1 MKLSKIIKKGIM
13 MVLFVFLSLNFPNT
27 HVNVQASVEA
37 KEVIEQQL
45 FGKDGKTSIDV
56 SQYQLNKTETKQIVT
71 ELQKDYGTIGL
82 MECTYQTDESG
93 SVQTIKVQTDESLK
107 SVISEINEIE
117 EKTDADDSQEKLK
130 QQVISDY
137 VKLQKYYEANPDY
150 FGVAVPYFADK
161 DTEETPLG
169 AIIELAELDEN
180 NLNLNQLDQTILGI
194 KYSLEMYVKNYGEN
208 LLKIKDEILSKTD
221 DDMSEIEKLLVIH
234 DALANRTSF
243 DTDYLEENGNGGSGF
258 LSSTVFGALNNKK
271 AICLGYAAAYAYL
284 VQNMHP
290 EIYKHADGTWKTKE
304 EVGDDYIID
313 YSKYTNG
320 NPHYMNVVKIN
331 GNWYYLDPSFDDSK
345 IDEVARL
352 RTQTD
357 GNCSHRFF
365 LVYRR

>member
-130 QQVISDY
+130 QQTMSNCRSIMRRIQIILV
-137 VKLQKYYEANPDY
+137 LQ
-150 FGVAVPYFADK
+150 FR
-161 DTEETPLG
+161 
-169 AIIELAELDEN
+169 
-180 NLNLNQLDQTILGI
+180 ILQI
-194 KYSLEMYVKNYGEN
+194 KIRK
-208 LLKIKDEILSKTD
+208 
-221 DDMSEIEKLLVIH
+221 
-234 DALANRTSF
+234 
-243 DTDYLEENGNGGSGF
+243 
-258 LSSTVFGALNNKK
+258 
-271 AICLGYAAAYAYL
+271 
-284 VQNMHP
+284 
-290 EIYKHADGTWKTKE
+290 
-304 EVGDDYIID
+304 
-313 YSKYTNG
+313 
-320 NPHYMNVVKIN
+320 
-331 GNWYYLDPSFDDSK
+331 
-345 IDEVARL
+345 RL
-352 RTQTD
+352 HWGQ
-357 GNCSHRFF
+357 S
-365 LVYRR
+365 

>member
-137 VKLQKYYEANPDY
+137 VELQKYYEANPDY
-150 FGVAVPYFADK
+150 FGVAVPHFADK

-169 AIIELAELDEN
+169 AIIELAELDD
-180 NLNLNQLDQTILGI
+180 QFSGVSLDAEDMGDAMQIRDG
-194 KYSLEMYVKNYGEN
+194 
-208 LLKIKDEILSKTD
+208 D
-221 DDMSEIEKLLVIH
+221 DDAMDLDADSEEDVSLDDEALD
-234 DALANRTSF
+234 DAL
-243 DTDYLEENGNGGSGF
+243 G
-258 LSSTVFGALNNKK
+258 LSDELGA
-271 AICLGYAAAYAYL
+271 
-284 VQNMHP
+284 
-290 EIYKHADGTWKTKE
+290 D
-304 EVGDDYIID
+304 
-313 YSKYTNG
+313 
-320 NPHYMNVVKIN
+320 
-331 GNWYYLDPSFDDSK
+331 FDD
-345 IDEVARL
+345 EE
-352 RTQTD
+352 
-357 GNCSHRFF
+357 
-365 LVYRR
+365 

>member
-1 MKLSKIIKKGIM
+1 M
-13 MVLFVFLSLNFPNT
+13 
-27 HVNVQASVEA
+27 
-37 KEVIEQQL
+37 
-45 FGKDGKTSIDV
+45 
-56 SQYQLNKTETKQIVT
+56 
-71 ELQKDYGTIGL
+71 
-82 MECTYQTDESG
+82 
-93 SVQTIKVQTDESLK
+93 
-107 SVISEINEIE
+107 
-117 EKTDADDSQEKLK
+117 
-130 QQVISDY
+130 
-137 VKLQKYYEANPDY
+137 QKYYEANPDY

-304 EVGDDYIID
+304 
-313 YSKYTNG
+313 
-320 NPHYMNVVKIN
+320 
-331 GNWYYLDPSFDDSK
+331 DPSFDDSK

-365 LVYRR
+365 LYTEDNMETWLNLSSNKIDGAYKEKCVDTNYSNEWYTNVSSEISHDDQAWYYVKPQVVPESQVSGVIGNYK

>member
-290 EIYKHADGTWKTKE
+290 EIYKRVAD
-304 EVGDDYIID
+304 
-313 YSKYTNG
+313 
-320 NPHYMNVVKIN
+320 
-331 GNWYYLDPSFDDSK
+331 
-345 IDEVARL
+345 
-352 RTQTD
+352 
-357 GNCSHRFF
+357 
-365 LVYRR
+365 

>member
-221 DDMSEIEKLLVIH
+221 DDMSEC
-234 DALANRTSF
+234 
-243 DTDYLEENGNGGSGF
+243 
-258 LSSTVFGALNNKK
+258 LSS
-271 AICLGYAAAYAYL
+271 
-284 VQNMHP
+284 
-290 EIYKHADGTWKTKE
+290 
-304 EVGDDYIID
+304 
-313 YSKYTNG
+313 SKYASG
-320 NPHYMNVVKIN
+320 D
-331 GNWYYLDPSFDDSK
+331 L
-345 IDEVARL
+345 
-352 RTQTD
+352 
-357 GNCSHRFF
+357 
-365 LVYRR
+365 

>member
-1 MKLSKIIKKGIM
+1 
-13 MVLFVFLSLNFPNT
+13 
-27 HVNVQASVEA
+27 
-37 KEVIEQQL
+37 
-45 FGKDGKTSIDV
+45 
-56 SQYQLNKTETKQIVT
+56 
-71 ELQKDYGTIGL
+71 

-107 SVISEINEIE
+107 SVINEINEIE

-137 VKLQKYYEANPDY
+137 VELQKYYEANPDY

-221 DDMSEIEKLLVIH
+221 DDMSEIEKLLVVH

-258 LSSTVFGALNNKK
+258 
-271 AICLGYAAAYAYL
+271 YL
-284 VQNMHP
+284 AQ
-290 EIYKHADGTWKTKE
+290 
-304 EVGDDYIID
+304 
-313 YSKYTNG
+313 
-320 NPHYMNVVKIN
+320 
-331 GNWYYLDPSFDDSK
+331 
-345 IDEVARL
+345 
-352 RTQTD
+352 
-357 GNCSHRFF
+357 F
-365 LVYRR
+365 LVH